1 MTIEHRS
8 ATGYHLLN
16 MWGFQFIEV
25 RVWPGKLTSVSV
37 ELLEDSTSE
46 SKGENDALR
55 FSIISLVAKRK
66 GFMTEEMLRV

>member
-1 MTIEHRS
+1 
-8 ATGYHLLN
+8 